1 MILAKETQQTQK
13 MPLNIIKHVEN
24 FQCIECDSK
33 ITGIVEIEEIKSAE
47 KVKRHICLNCGSP
60 NIVITCPKCGS
71 IGLVEDESRQ
81 EIYCKDCGAV
91 LDFTPPYYKDF
102 IKLRPYLQG
111 LLTYNK
117 KDEPSNEKYPGRNIK
132 TFKKAEKDVLGI
144 DPLEDDSD
152 NQNNIDNDYN
162 LDKYNQSEKD
172 W

>member
-1 MILAKETQQTQK
+1 MILAKETQQSCTA
-13 MPLNIIKHVEN
+13 PLKIIKPVDD

-33 ITGIVEIEEIKSAE
+33 LTGIVEIDDIKSAE

-60 NIVITCPKCGS
+60 NIVLTCPRCGS

-81 EIYCKDCGAV
+81 EISCKDCGAV

-102 IKLRPYLQG
+102 IKLRPFLQG

-117 KDEPSNEKYPGRNIK
+117 KDEPSKEKYPGRNLK

-144 DPLEDDSD
+144 DPLDDDSD
-152 NQNNIDNDYN
+152 NRDSDYN
-162 LDKYNQSEKD
+162 ISKYNSSERN
-172 W
+172 WW